1 MPQTV
6 KELASEII
14 PSRTILLFG
23 SGASIPSGAPSVE
36 DLCMHLAKSFK
47 QDRGDY
53 NLAELTGIIEQ
64 KSRSRRQMI
73 DKLREPFKNLRP
85 TGGLLNLPLFSW
97 RSIFTT
103 NYETLIEDAYG
114 RAKRPIISY
123 SSNFD
128 FSKEEV
134 ADATKLF
141 KLHGTIDEDVS
152 LGHQS
157 RMIVTE
163 HDYELTND
171 YRELLYDRLK
181 ADLAGGHLVI
191 IGHSLADPDIREV
204 VNRAAKINAASSGV
218 GKITLLLYTRDE
230 ARASLFEARGIGVA
244 FGGIDDFFSALADEQ
259 PSHHLVYEETGDFF
273 DSVSGLRPLTI
284 DVAHAHNAADANASA
299 MFNGWAAGYGD
310 IAALLTFE
318 RNCSALLS
326 EDVLSR
332 DIDFPVIL
340 GPSGVGKTTAA
351 RQAMV
356 RLHSNG
362 MHSWEHKVDHTF
374 RNDLWATVAEKLRD
388 AQAHGVL
395 LIDDAHLH
403 LREIT
408 ILVDTLAAAQNRH
421 LKLVCVSSKNH
432 WSGRVKSPAFFK
444 QGREYEMSRLEAAE
458 IEKLLNLVEQNP
470 TFRPLLED
478 DFSGF
483 SRTERRRRLVDRC
496 ESETFVCLKNIFASD
511 SFDDIILREFAA
523 LSEPLQDIYKIVAA
537 TEHAGVRVHRQM
549 VIRLLG
555 LGADKISAVL
565 ENLEGIISEY
575 SIDER
580 ENVYGWRGRHPVIVG
595 IISHYKYNDVD
606 STVGLF
612 DQIIDAISPTYEIE
626 RRSLREICNLET
638 GLARI
643 PDKRVQNRLLRKII
657 SIAPAERVPRHRLI
671 RNLLDLEDLEGA
683 ETEIKIFKSDFGRD
697 APATRYEIDLMVAKA
712 VRTIGIMHE
721 DRVARINDAAQH
733 AASAADQYAN
743 NKSILAS
750 YSRVGI
756 EYYRLTGRHEVFDAA
771 MIALKAAESAV
782 GDPDITSIIRLA
794 ERRIQGDVIEPLNPN
809 AK

>member
-6 KELASEII
+6 KKLASEVI
-14 PSRTILLFG
+14 PARTILLFG
-23 SGASIPSGAPSVE
+23 SGASIPSGAPSVQ
-36 DLCMHLAKSFK
+36 DLCAHLERGFGLEKS
-47 QDRGDY
+47 DY
-53 NLAELTGIIEQ
+53 TLAEITGIIEQ
-64 KSRSRRQMI
+64 QSRSRRAMI
-73 DKLREPFKNLRP
+73 DRLREPFQNLKP

-103 NYETLIEDAYG
+103 NYETLIEQTYE
-114 RAKRPIISY
+114 RAKQPLISY

-128 FSKEEV
+128 FSKDEIQ
-134 ADATKLF
+134 DATKLF

-171 YRELLYDRLK
+171 YREFLYDRLK
-181 ADLAGGHLVI
+181 SDLAGGHLII
-191 IGHSLADPDIREV
+191 IGHSLADPDIREL
-204 VNRAAKINAASSGV
+204 VNRAAKINATSAGV

-230 ARASLFEARGIGVA
+230 ARASLFEARGIGVV
-244 FGGIDDFFSALADEQ
+244 FGGIDEFFSALADEQ
-259 PSHHLVYEETGDFF
+259 PSHHLVYEETGDLF
-273 DSVSGLRPLTI
+273 DSVSGLRPITI
-284 DVAHAHNAADANASA
+284 DVAHAHNPADANASA
-299 MFNGWAAGYGD
+299 MFNGWPAGYGD

-318 RNCSALLS
+318 RNCSALLA
-326 EDVLSR
+326 EDVLKR
-332 DIDFPVIL
+332 EIDFPVIL

-351 RQAMV
+351 RQALV
-356 RLHSNG
+356 RLQSSG
-362 MHSWEHKVDHTF
+362 RYAWEHKVDHSF
-374 RNDLWATVAEKLRD
+374 RSDLWATVAEKLRESGEY
-388 AQAHGVL
+388 GVL
-395 LIDDAHLH
+395 LVDDAHLH
-403 LREIT
+403 LREVT
-408 ILVDTLAAAQNRH
+408 TLVDTLTASQNRH
-421 LKLVCVSSKNH
+421 LKIVCVSSKNH

-444 QGREYEMSRLEAAE
+444 QGREYAMGRLEAAE

-496 ESETFVCLKNIFASD
+496 ESETFVCLKNVFASD
-511 SFDDIILREFAA
+511 SFDDIILREYAA
-523 LSEPLQDIYKIVAA
+523 LSEPLQDVYRIVAA

-555 LGADKISAVL
+555 LGADKVSAVL
-565 ENLEGIISEY
+565 ENLEGIVSEY

-595 IISHYKYNDVD
+595 IISHYKYSDVD
-606 STVGLF
+606 SSVRLF

-671 RNLLDLEDLEGA
+671 RNLLDLDDLDGA
-683 ETEIKIFKSDFGRD
+683 ETEIKIFRSDFGRD
-697 APATRYEIDLMVAKA
+697 APVTRYEIDLMVAKA
-712 VRTIGIMHE
+712 VRTHGIMHD
-721 DRVARINDAAQH
+721 DRVARINDAAQQ
-733 AASAADQYAN
+733 AAGFVDQFPN

-756 EYYRLTGRHEVFDAA
+756 EYFRLTGRHDVFDAA
-771 MIALKAAESAV
+771 MVALKTAETVV
-782 GDPDITSIIRLA
+782 GDPDITSIIRTA
-794 ERRIQGDVIEPLNPN
+794 ERRIQGDPVES
-809 AK
+809 KGD